1 MRRQDFIPISDVVR
15 RYGER
20 EEMKEGRLAIHVEK
34 AVRDYFG
41 EILLRYVSE
50 IKYEGG
56 VLTIKT
62 SSAPF
67 RANLMMERERMITKL
82 CGDLGAEAIREIRI
96 LF

>member
-20 EEMKEGRLAIHVEK
+20 DEMKEGRLVIHVEK
-34 AVRDYFG
+34 AVRDYLG
-41 EILLRYVSE
+41 ETLLRYVSE
-50 IKYEGG
+50 IKFEGG
-56 VLTIKT
+56 VLTIRT

-67 RANLMMERERMITKL
+67 RANLMMERERMKTKI
-82 CGDLGAEAIREIRI
+82 CGALGTDAIREIRV